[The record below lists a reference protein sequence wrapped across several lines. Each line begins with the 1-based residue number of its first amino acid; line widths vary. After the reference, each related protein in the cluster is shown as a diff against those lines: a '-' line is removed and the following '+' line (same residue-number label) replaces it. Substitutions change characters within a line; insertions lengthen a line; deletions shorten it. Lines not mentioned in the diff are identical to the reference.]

1 MKKLFT
7 VIFILLTIL
16 EARQN
21 PFEPTDTFKE
31 ELKRLLST
39 DEDYPYEFQAKDSRN
54 DKILEEENKT
64 KANMNEDMAKKEV
77 PMPMPTNSSN
87 SQLIAKDAKAIDV
100 KMPVQ
105 TKSMQELDEEVLS
118 TKTHRSMQAVATKP
132 QIAKPVIQKEM
143 PKKAEMK
150 KSEPKKVIAKKP
162 EVKKETPKIVKKIEE
177 KPEPKKTI
185 AKNPEIKKE
194 IPKEIVIPNDE
205 EIVFVK
211 KRTDVKPTSKEINDL
226 KNEKIVLSPTKTERY
241 QILPFIEA
249 STDSN
254 TLTISSVRYKPFK
267 NFALE
272 DKNKI
277 IIDYRADTSFYTKRV
292 DINSPHFKKVT
303 VGNHKD
309 KQYFRVVVLLN
320 DRPSK
325 YRISQN
331 NISVMITK
339 K

>member
-87 SQLIAKDAKAIDV
+87 SQMIAKDAKAIDV
-100 KMPVQ
+100 KIPAQ
-105 TKSMQELDEEVLS
+105 TKKMQELDEEVLS

-150 KSEPKKVIAKKP
+150 KPEPKKIMAKKP
-162 EVKKETPKIVKKIEE
+162 EVKKEAPKVVKKVEK
-177 KPEPKKTI
+177 KPEPKKMM
-185 AKNPEIKKE
+185 AKKE
-194 IPKEIVIPNDE
+194 APKKIAVPEGE
-205 EIVFVK
+205 EVVFVK

-226 KNEKIVLSPTKTERY
+226 KNEKIVLSPTKSKRY